1 MPNPSVSDQQLTGRV
16 ITRFGAEL
24 ILETA
29 QGETI
34 RATTR
39 RKLEHIACGDYVAWQ
54 TESQG
59 NASVIDILPRQNV
72 LLRPDMRGKPRAVAA
87 NIDVLL
93 VVSSWRPAP
102 NWEMLDRYLIAARHL
117 PTDVIIIMNK
127 ADLRAAYS
135 SAEQEAALAEYEQ
148 VGYPVYPV
156 QAKTGQGLSALRQ
169 AIKGKTAI
177 FAGQSGVGKSSL
189 VSALVPELDLKI
201 GAIAD
206 TGEGRH
212 TTTVASLYHL
222 PEGGALIDSPGVRDF
237 PLLPLSVL
245 DLQAGYPEFQAFMG
259 MCRFNNC
266 THHHEPG
273 CAIKAAI
280 ASHDLPPQ
288 RYQRYLTLLA
298 GQNNN

>member
-1 MPNPSVSDQQLTGRV
+1 MPTPSAASTHTGRV

-29 QGETI
+29 EGAQI

-54 TESQG
+54 AESQG
-59 NASVIDILPRQNV
+59 NASVTAILPRNNV
-72 LLRPDMRGKPRAVAA
+72 LLRPDMRGKPRSVAA
-87 NIDVLL
+87 NIDVLI

-117 PTDVIIIMNK
+117 PTDVIIVMNK
-127 ADLRAAYS
+127 TDLREQYS
-135 SAEQEAALAEYEQ
+135 SSEQEAALAEYAQ
-148 VGYPVYPV
+148 IGYPIHHI
-156 QAKTGQGLSALRQ
+156 QAKTGTGLVELRQ
-169 AIKGKTAI
+169 AIKDKTAI
-177 FAGQSGVGKSSL
+177 LAGQSGVGKSSL
-189 VSALVPELDLKI
+189 VAALLPTIELKI
-201 GAIAD
+201 GDIAE

-245 DLQAGYPEFQAFMG
+245 DLQAGYPEFQGFAG

-273 CAIKAAI
+273 CAIKAAF
-280 ASHDLPPQ
+280 ATNDVPQ
-288 RYQRYLTLLA
+288 RRYQRYLTLLA